1 MSDNQERI
9 AILNRVNRVLPLRRL
24 MARGHISARELAD
37 FFLKFIAIVDG
48 DWCGPPR
55 FTGNNR
61 VFLNGAIGYEVRC
74 KRCLRTFW
82 VTQIPYAICVD
93 CR

>member
-9 AILNRVNRVLPLRRL
+9 AILNRVNRVLPLRLL
-24 MARGHISARELAD
+24 MARRHISARELAD
-37 FFLKFIAIVDG
+37 LFLKYIAIVAG
-48 DWCGPPR
+48 EWRGPPG

-61 VFLNGAIGYEVRC
+61 VFANGAIGYEVRC
-74 KRCLRTFW
+74 KACHRTFW
-82 VTQIPYAICVD
+82 VTQIPYAVCVD